1 MCDPKAT
8 NKLQVP
14 WPITPHKMRYGLAKA
29 LEKKKKDKLKEG
41 YFSFSIN
48 EAASF
53 NLHKVLTLLISY
65 FCTTEN

>member
-1 MCDPKAT
+1 
-8 NKLQVP
+8 
-14 WPITPHKMRYGLAKA
+14 MRYGLAKA

-53 NLHKVLTLLISY
+53 NLHKVLTLLVSY